1 MRIILDFDEDEAE
14 AARTAIDGDKWRG
27 VVAELS
33 QELRNKSKWGDDLSP
48 EQQTVVE
55 WVRAELRKLID
66 SEGLSLDP

>member
-14 AARTAIDGDKWRG
+14 AARTAIDGGKWRA

-33 QELRNKSKWGDDLSP
+33 QELRNKSKWGDDLSA
-48 EQQTVVE
+48 EQQSVVE